1 MRATLPA
8 RKYPEPAARQF
19 LIETALEAAAAQTGI
34 RLSWGHRWHSSTST
48 YQRTGTFRLA
58 LNDDGLRTPRG
69 RYRVK
74 NGEKLLPLYSR
85 TCWHGGFHVN
95 AVCWHG
101 HRDLF
106 RALFAILP
114 DLKVKTMMAT
124 YTGATFEDKF
134 KDTYYINRG
143 SRANPAEYG
152 SLCICSEGGPQ

>member
-1 MRATLPA
+1 MKATLPA
-8 RKYPEPAARQF
+8 RKYPEPTSRQF

-34 RLSWGHRWHSSTST
+34 HISWRSHWHHETGSK
-48 YQRTGTFRLA
+48 RTGTFRLA
-58 LNDDGLRTPRG
+58 LNDEGLRTSSG

-74 NGEKLLPLYSR
+74 NGEKLLPRYSR
-85 TCWHGGFHVN
+85 TSWYRGSHVN

-101 HRDLF
+101 HRDLL

-114 DLKVKTMMAT
+114 DLKIRTTMAT

-134 KDTYYINRG
+134 RDTYYRNAG
-143 SRANPAEYG
+143 SQMNPAYYG

>member
-8 RKYPEPAARQF
+8 RKYPEPTSRQF
-19 LIETALEAAAAQTGI
+19 LIETALEAAAAQTGVRI
-34 RLSWGHRWHSSTST
+34 NWRSHWRPSTST
-48 YQRTGTFRLA
+48 YQHTGTFRLA

-74 NGEKLLPLYSR
+74 NGEKLLPRYSR
-85 TCWHGGFHVN
+85 TSWYRCAHVN

-114 DLKVKTMMAT
+114 DLKIRTRMAT

-134 KDTYYINRG
+134 KDTYYINHG

>member
-8 RKYPEPAARQF
+8 RKYPEPASRQF
-19 LIETALEAAAAQTGI
+19 LIETALQTAAAQTGI
-34 RLSWGHRWHSSTST
+34 RINRGSHWRSGGAESTS
-48 YQRTGTFRLA
+48 FRLA

-74 NGEKLLPLYSR
+74 NGQRMLPLYSR
-85 TCWHGGFHVN
+85 ISWYRRAHVN

-114 DLKVKTMMAT
+114 DLKIRTMMAT

-134 KDTYYINRG
+134 KDTYYRNAG
-143 SRANPAEYG
+143 SQMNPTYYG
-152 SLCICSEGGPQ
+152 SLCICPEGDPV